1 VVETAFFT
9 AGGEPGKSVRPLD
22 FIPADSIA
30 VEMPEDRVAAMI
42 AAYTPGKA
50 TIGDDV
56 GQEEAFLPHIHVL
69 ITCGAFAPEGDF
81 LELPQFYIER
91 LSVAWQEA
99 VFALY
104 LSEEKVEPEVVEN
117 MRTWHGHRRAA
128 MVGGFSVDQSV
139 FLPAADQA
147 GIERLIQYM
156 TRCPFSLWADSG
168 ERHVYQ
174 ADQPQELTYVDI
186 NTFLAT
192 FHDLTRV

>member
-1 VVETAFFT
+1 
-9 AGGEPGKSVRPLD
+9 
-22 FIPADSIA
+22 
-30 VEMPEDRVAAMI
+30 
-42 AAYTPGKA
+42 
-50 TIGDDV
+50 
-56 GQEEAFLPHIHVL
+56 
-69 ITCGAFAPEGDF
+69 
-81 LELPQFYIER
+81 
-91 LSVAWQEA
+91 
-99 VFALY
+99 
-104 LSEEKVEPEVVEN
+104 
-117 MRTWHGHRRAA
+117 

-139 FLPAADQA
+139 FLPAGDQA